1 MTIPDTITAY
11 LEAQDRGGTPAIL
24 ATLTPDATITD
35 DGHRFDGHDEIE
47 AWLNGAANEYTFTRT
62 LRSAEATGEDTWTVL
77 NHIEGNFPG
86 GQVDLRYEFTLAEG
100 LIAELTIAP

>member
-1 MTIPDTITAY
+1 M
-11 LEAQDRGGTPAIL
+11 L
-24 ATLTPDATITD
+24 ATLAPDATITD

-47 AWLNGAANEYTFTRT
+47 AWLTGVTSEYTFTRT
-62 LRSAEATGEDTWTVL
+62 LASAEATGEDTWLVV

-86 GQVDLRYEFTLAEG
+86 GQVDLRYAFRLADG